1 MLKKLGRTEEARAV
15 LEETLRMTPEAPDM
29 MNRLAELELSEGNF
43 ERAAALYDSVAALGS
58 GSGYWNWIAQ
68 EGRVL
73 LANARGRITE
83 AEADRARAS
92 RFLVEQGWG
101 GTYLWRATWSAWT
114 RLLAGQDPQA
124 AARILDE
131 ALERYPPETIA
142 DGEAPLLN
150 LAMISAALGRT
161 EEAERF
167 LERYGTAEAS
177 FAGNG
182 WDVTLETV
190 ARAQLAQQV
199 GDVAAALELYDSLER
214 SNCPEC
220 GPFHRG
226 FLLEAEGDRAGAIAA
241 WETYV
246 SQGWH
251 IRHILDA
258 MGLGTVLESLGR
270 MHDEEGDPEQ
280 AAIYYA
286 QFVELWEEADPELQP
301 RVRAAQARLEEI
313 VRERG

>member
-1 MLKKLGRTEEARAV
+1 MV
-15 LEETLRMTPEAPDM
+15 
-29 MNRLAELELSEGNF
+29 NRLANLELSEGNF
-43 ERAAALYDSVAALGS
+43 DRAAALYDSVALLGS

-73 LANARGRITE
+73 LLDARGRIAE
-83 AEADRARAS
+83 AEAERARAS
-92 RFLVEQGWG
+92 RFLVEEGWG
-101 GTYLWRATWSAWT
+101 GTYLWRASWSAWT
-114 RLLAGQDPQA
+114 RLQAARDPEA

-131 ALERYPPETIA
+131 ALNRYPPEAIA

-161 EEAERF
+161 EEAEAF
-167 LERYGTAEAS
+167 LERYSTAESS

-182 WDVTLETV
+182 WDVTLEKV
-190 ARAQLAQQV
+190 ARAQLAEQV
-199 GDVAAALELYDSLER
+199 GDVAAALDLYDSLER

-220 GPFHRG
+220 GPFYKG
-226 FLLEAEGDRAGAIAA
+226 FLLEAQGDRAGAIAA
-241 WETYV
+241 WERYV

-258 MGLGTVLESLGR
+258 MGLGTVLEALGQ
-270 MHDEEGDPEQ
+270 MHDAEGDPEQ

-286 QFVELWEEADPELQP
+286 QFVELWEDADPELQP
-301 RVRAAQARLEEI
+301 RVKAAQTRLEQI